1 MNTMIIQRDVV
12 TLADIDEA
20 IAHLSEMMK
29 DRYKNRLTHQ
39 RKAFLMSELDS
50 LLDARLEAINE
61 LGNSSDSKP
70 ELRPSERP

>member
-1 MNTMIIQRDVV
+1 MIIDKEVI

-29 DRYKNRLTHQ
+29 DRYGNRLTHQ

-50 LLDARLEAINE
+50 LLDARLEAISE
-61 LGNSSDSKP
+61 LGNSSDREPKARP
-70 ELRPSERP
+70 E

>member
-1 MNTMIIQRDVV
+1 MIIDKEVI

-29 DRYKNRLTHQ
+29 DRYGNRLTHQ

-50 LLDARLEAINE
+50 LLDARLEAISE
-61 LGNSSDSKP
+61 LGNSSDRKS
-70 ELRPSERP
+70 ELRP

>member
-1 MNTMIIQRDVV
+1 MIIDKEVI

-29 DRYKNRLTHQ
+29 DRYRNRLTHQ

-50 LLDARLEAINE
+50 LLDARLEAISE
-61 LGNSSDSKP
+61 LGSSSDREPKARP
-70 ELRPSERP
+70 E

>member
-1 MNTMIIQRDVV
+1 MIIDKEVI

-29 DRYKNRLTHQ
+29 DKYRNRLTHQ

-50 LLDARLEAINE
+50 LLDARLEAISE
-61 LGNSSDSKP
+61 LGNSSDREPKSRP
-70 ELRPSERP
+70 E

>member
-1 MNTMIIQRDVV
+1 MIIDKEVI

-29 DRYKNRLTHQ
+29 DRYRNRLTHQ

-50 LLDARLEAINE
+50 LLDARLEAISE
-61 LGNSSDSKP
+61 LGNSSDRKS
-70 ELRPSERP
+70 ELRP

>member
-29 DRYKNRLTHQ
+29 DRYGNRLTHK
-39 RKAFLMSELDS
+39 RKAFLMSDLDS
-50 LLDARLEAINE
+50 LLDARLEATDGSN
-61 LGNSSDSKP
+61 NNP
-70 ELRPSERP
+70 

>member
-29 DRYKNRLTHQ
+29 DRYGNRLTHQ
-39 RKAFLMSELDS
+39 RKTFLMGELNS
-50 LLDARLEAINE
+50 LLDARLEAIDGSN
-61 LGNSSDSKP
+61 NNP
-70 ELRPSERP
+70 

>member
-50 LLDARLEAINE
+50 LLDARLEAIDGSN
-61 LGNSSDSKP
+61 NNP
-70 ELRPSERP
+70 

>member
-1 MNTMIIQRDVV
+1 MIIDKEVI

-29 DRYKNRLTHQ
+29 DRYRNRLTHQ

-50 LLDARLEAINE
+50 LLDARLEAISE
-61 LGNSSDSKP
+61 LGNSSDREPKARP
-70 ELRPSERP
+70 E